1 MLALIE
7 GSCRVLLY
15 RLPAHLDNPPPMKIL
30 FDLFPVI
37 LFFGVFKLAGS
48 NPDAAQAFA
57 TSIGYQADPLHL
69 PVLAATA
76 TAIIAT
82 MLQIVWVKWRHDKV
96 DTMLWVSFGII
107 LVFGGATLLLHDEA
121 FIKVKPTALYWLFA
135 LVLLFSNILF
145 KKNLIRSLMQEK
157 MNLPDT
163 IWNKLNL
170 AWSGFFI
177 ALGILNL
184 YVAWNFSTDTWVNFK
199 LFGATGIMLVFII
212 IQAAMVAKHVEADKK
227 EHN

>member
-1 MLALIE
+1 
-7 GSCRVLLY
+7 
-15 RLPAHLDNPPPMKIL
+15 MKIL

-48 NPDAAQAFA
+48 NPEAAQAFA
-57 TSIGYQADPLHL
+57 TYIAYQADPLHL
-69 PVLAATA
+69 PVLFATA

-82 MLQIVWVKWRHDKV
+82 LAQIVWVKLRHGKV
-96 DTMLWVSFGII
+96 DTMLWVSFAII
-107 LVFGGATLLLHDEA
+107 VFFGGATLLLHDEA

-157 MNLPDT
+157 MSLPNH

-177 ALGILNL
+177 ALGVLNL

-212 IQAAMVAKHVEADKK
+212 LQAALVAKHIEADKK
-227 EHN
+227 DNT